1 MSKAG
6 FPSLMIFCFYET
18 FTVVLSYNKNR
29 KKIGGVYLTLILQ
42 NVTKK
47 YKDFVALHNLN
58 FTIEQGEIFG
68 LIGQNGAGKTTTFR
82 MILDLQ
88 ETTEGVITWE
98 NTPINS
104 INRDYFGYLPEERG
118 IFPQMKVE
126 EQLYFFGEL
135 RGMKR
140 AELKKVIDFWI
151 ERFDL
156 EEKRHAKAETLSK
169 GNQQKVQ
176 LIASFLHNP
185 KFLILDEPFSGLDPV
200 NKDLLKNAIL
210 LLKEQGMT
218 ILFSSHQMDNVEEL
232 CDHLCLLKRG
242 EPLFSGS
249 LLDLKKQYGKTKL
262 TLRTDWSKEQLEA
275 LNGVKSVQF
284 DKDQFILTLSDESKA
299 QAIFSAVSNGQ
310 YIEKFS
316 LDYLSLDEIFKDKV
330 GGADV

>member
-1 MSKAG
+1 MKLIGNLMRIINVTKSEGGIHMS
-6 FPSLMIFCFYET
+6 
-18 FTVVLSYNKNR
+18 LS
-29 KKIGGVYLTLILQ
+29 LQ

-47 YKDFVALHNLN
+47 YKDFVAVDRLSFNL
-58 FTIEQGEIFG
+58 EQGEIFG

-82 MILDLQ
+82 LILDLQ
-88 ETTEGVITWE
+88 ETTEGTITWE
-98 NTPINS
+98 GKPINS
-104 INRDYFGYLPEERG
+104 INRDEFGYLPEERG

-126 EQLYFFGEL
+126 EQLIFFGEI
-135 RGMKR
+135 RGMKK
-140 AELKKVIDFWI
+140 EEVKHVVDFWI
-151 ERFDL
+151 KRFELD
-156 EEKRHAKAETLSK
+156 EKRNDKAETLSK

-242 EPLFSGS
+242 KPLFAGS
-249 LLDLKKQYGKTKL
+249 LLDLKKQYGKIKL
-262 TLRTDWSKEQLEA
+262 TVRTSHSEEELAKLPGVTSVKE
-275 LNGVKSVQF
+275 
-284 DKDQFILTLSDESKA
+284 DKDQYVLTLENESYAKG
-299 QAIFSAVSNGQ
+299 IFDVLSNGN

-316 LDYLSLDEIFKDKV
+316 LDYLTLDEIFKDKV
-330 GGADV
+330 GGHDV

>member
-1 MSKAG
+1 MSLK
-6 FPSLMIFCFYET
+6 LEH
-18 FTVVLSYNKNR
+18 
-29 KKIGGVYLTLILQ
+29 
-42 NVTKK
+42 VTKK
-47 YKDFVALHNLN
+47 YRDFTAVQDLN
-58 FTIEQGEIFG
+58 FEIEKGEIFG

-88 ETTEGVITWE
+88 ETTEGTITWE
-98 NTPINS
+98 GKEINKV
-104 INRDYFGYLPEERG
+104 NRDILGYLPEERG

-140 AELKKVIDFWI
+140 DELKKEIDFWI
-151 ERFDL
+151 ERFEL
-156 EEKRHAKAETLSK
+156 EEKRKDKAETLSK

-176 LIASFLHNP
+176 LIASFLHKP

-210 LLKEQGMT
+210 HLRDEGMT
-218 ILFSSHQMDNVEEL
+218 ILFSSHQMENVEEL

-242 EPLFSGS
+242 VSLFSGS

-262 TLRTDWSKEQLEA
+262 TIRTDMPLEEA
-275 LNGVKSVQF
+275 NLPGVKEI
-284 DKDQFILTLSDESKA
+284 KHIKGEYLLTLEDESYAKN
-299 QAIFSAVSNGQ
+299 IFDVVSNGT

-316 LDYLSLDEIFKDKV
+316 LDYLSLDEIFKDQV
-330 GGADV
+330 GGVNV

>member
-1 MSKAG
+1 MD
-6 FPSLMIFCFYET
+6 LLL
-18 FTVVLSYNKNR
+18 V
-29 KKIGGVYLTLILQ
+29 LQ
-42 NVTKK
+42 NVTKR
-47 YKDFVALHNLN
+47 YKDFTAVQSLN
-58 FTIEQGEIFG
+58 FSISPGEIFG

-88 ETTEGVITWE
+88 ETTEGTITWE
-98 NTPINS
+98 GTPINNV
-104 INRDYFGYLPEERG
+104 NRDLLGYLPEERG

-126 EQLYFFGEL
+126 EQLLYFGQL
-135 RGMKR
+135 RGMTK
-140 AELKKVIDFWI
+140 ADCKKEADFWI

-156 EEKRHAKAETLSK
+156 QEKRNDKAETLSK

-176 LIASFLHNP
+176 LIASFIHRP

-242 EPLFSGS
+242 VSLFSGS

-262 TLRTDWSKEQLEA
+262 TIRTA
-275 LNGVKSVQF
+275 LPADKLAKLKGVKSV
-284 DKDQFILTLSDESKA
+284 KEERDQYVLTLEQEHYAKD
-299 QAIFSAVSNGQ
+299 IFDVVSNGT

-330 GGADV
+330 GATHV

>member
-1 MSKAG
+1 MSLK
-6 FPSLMIFCFYET
+6 LEH
-18 FTVVLSYNKNR
+18 
-29 KKIGGVYLTLILQ
+29 
-42 NVTKK
+42 VTKK
-47 YKDFVALHNLN
+47 YRDFTAVQDLN
-58 FTIEQGEIFG
+58 FEIEKGEIFG

-88 ETTEGVITWE
+88 ETTEGTITWE
-98 NTPINS
+98 GKPIKKV
-104 INRDYFGYLPEERG
+104 NRDILGYLPEERG

-140 AELKKVIDFWI
+140 DELKKEIDFWI
-151 ERFDL
+151 ERFEL
-156 EEKRHAKAETLSK
+156 QEKRKDKAETLSK

-176 LIASFLHNP
+176 LIASFLHRP

-210 LLKEQGMT
+210 YLRDKGMT
-218 ILFSSHQMDNVEEL
+218 ILFSSHQMENVEEL

-242 EPLFSGS
+242 VSLFSGS

-262 TLRTDWSKEQLEA
+262 TIRTEMPLEGMV
-275 LNGVKSVQF
+275 LPGVK
-284 DKDQFILTLSDESKA
+284 DIKKIKGEYLLTLEEESFAKG
-299 QAIFSAVSNGQ
+299 IFDIVSNGT

-316 LDYLSLDEIFKDKV
+316 LDYLSLDEIFKDQV
-330 GGADV
+330 GGVHV

>member
-1 MSKAG
+1 MTLK
-6 FPSLMIFCFYET
+6 LE
-18 FTVVLSYNKNR
+18 N
-29 KKIGGVYLTLILQ
+29 VY
-42 NVTKK
+42 KK
-47 YKDFVALHNLN
+47 YKDFTAVSDLN
-58 FTIEQGEIFG
+58 FEIGKGQIFG

-88 ETTEGVITWE
+88 APTFGTITWDG
-98 NTPINS
+98 TPINE
-104 INRDYFGYLPEERG
+104 INRDWLGYLPEERG

-126 EQLYFFGEL
+126 EQLYFFGKL
-135 RGMKR
+135 RGMKYDEIDK
-140 AELKKVIDFWI
+140 AVDFWI

-156 EEKRHAKAETLSK
+156 DEKRHAKAETLSK

-176 LIASFLHNP
+176 LIASFIHQP

-200 NKDLLKNAIL
+200 NRDLLKNAIL
-210 LLKEQGMT
+210 LLKDQGMT

-242 EPLFSGS
+242 ITLFSGS

-262 TLRTDWSKEQLEA
+262 TIRTDFPEEELWKMAGVKDVKKEQDEY
-275 LNGVKSVQF
+275 V
-284 DKDQFILTLSDESKA
+284 LTLMDEVFA
-299 QAIFSAVSNGQ
+299 EGIFEVVSNGQ

-330 GGADV
+330 SGGHE

>member
-1 MSKAG
+1 MSLK
-6 FPSLMIFCFYET
+6 LEH
-18 FTVVLSYNKNR
+18 
-29 KKIGGVYLTLILQ
+29 
-42 NVTKK
+42 VTKK
-47 YKDFVALHNLN
+47 YRDFTAVQDLN
-58 FTIEQGEIFG
+58 FEIEKGEIFG

-88 ETTEGVITWE
+88 ETTDGTITWE
-98 NTPINS
+98 GKPIKKV
-104 INRDYFGYLPEERG
+104 NRDILGYLPEERG

-140 AELKKVIDFWI
+140 EQLKKEIDFWI

-156 EEKRHAKAETLSK
+156 EEKRKDKAETLSK

-176 LIASFLHNP
+176 LIASFLHKP

-210 LLKEQGMT
+210 YLRDEGMT
-218 ILFSSHQMDNVEEL
+218 ILFSSHQMENVEEL

-242 EPLFSGS
+242 VSLFSGS

-262 TLRTDWSKEQLEA
+262 TIRTDMLLEEVD
-275 LNGVKSVQF
+275 LPGVK
-284 DKDQFILTLSDESKA
+284 DIKKIKDEYLLTLEDESFAKG
-299 QAIFSAVSNGQ
+299 IFDIVSNGS

-316 LDYLSLDEIFKDKV
+316 LDYLSLDEIFKDQV
-330 GGADV
+330 GGVHV

>member
-1 MSKAG
+1 M
-6 FPSLMIFCFYET
+6 
-18 FTVVLSYNKNR
+18 VLQLN
-29 KKIGGVYLTLILQ
+29 
-42 NVTKK
+42 NVTKR
-47 YKDFVALHNLN
+47 YRDFTAVNQLN
-58 FTIEQGEIFG
+58 FTIDKGEIFG

-88 ETTEGVITWE
+88 ETTEGTITWE
-98 NTPINS
+98 GKPINS
-104 INRDYFGYLPEERG
+104 TNRDILGYLPEERG

-140 AELKKVIDFWI
+140 EHLKQEIDFWI
-151 ERFDL
+151 QRFDL
-156 EEKRHAKAETLSK
+156 EEKRHDKAETLSK

-176 LIASFLHNP
+176 LIASFIHKP

-200 NKDLLKNAIL
+200 NMELLKNAIL
-210 LLKEQGMT
+210 LLKDQGMT

-242 EPLFSGS
+242 ESLFSGS

-262 TLRTDWSKEQLEA
+262 TVRTDKSFDELSQYP
-275 LNGVKSVQF
+275 GVKQVKMERDGQVV
-284 DKDQFILTLSDESKA
+284 LTLEDESFA
-299 QAIFSAVSNGQ
+299 PQLFELFSNGA

-316 LDYLSLDEIFKDKV
+316 LDYLSLHEIFKEKV
-330 GGADV
+330 GAGLV